1 MKAARQGNQLRLV
14 FDSFE
19 ARMLRGILDA
29 LIANYQVPPDR
40 LDAKAAE
47 VWYSRRGCQTAGM
60 SPEDTRDWLQQL
72 YGYKSANLALLRDCR
87 AQLAR
92 QRHSPFQ
99 LVVPLDQASALMTAL
114 NDHRLLLAAR
124 HDIGQEQMDMPLR
137 QALKSLSPVQQT
149 ALVEIDFLAWII
161 QEILHLIA
169 PEAAYWMY

>member
-1 MKAARQGNQLRLV
+1 MKAARQGTQLRLS

-40 LDAKAAE
+40 LDPKAAE

-60 SPEDTRDWLQQL
+60 SPEETRDWLEQL
-72 YGYKSANLALLRDCR
+72 YGYKSAHLALLRHCR

-92 QRHSPFQ
+92 QWHSPFE
-99 LVVPLDQASALMTAL
+99 LVVPLDQAPALMTAL

-124 HDIGQEQMDMPLR
+124 HDIGQEEMDMPMR
-137 QALKSLSPVQQT
+137 QALRKLPAVQRT
-149 ALVEIDFLAWII
+149 ALLQIDFLAWII
-161 QEILHLIA
+161 QEILHVIA